1 MTEPKTKRPIWLT
14 KNLVTL
20 SWVSLLQDAASE
32 MLYPILP
39 IFLNTVLGA
48 PAAVVGAIEG
58 AAEATAAAT
67 KLASRW
73 LNRFMPRKV
82 MVFLGYS
89 GAALGK
95 VIIALAGFW
104 PVVLLGRVVDRLG
117 KGLRSA
123 PRDALLVQGVDA
135 KNRGRVIGFHR
146 SADTLG
152 AVIGPLLALGL
163 LAIFDNDLRPV
174 LWFAVAPGII
184 SAGLVL
190 LVKDNQPRQRAEK
203 PAKVAKVAA
212 AKSTSIVSS
221 LSKLSRLN
229 LAIALIV
236 GFGLVNFSDALVLL
250 HLNQEGFS
258 LQWVIG
264 SYLLFNISYALL
276 SFPAGMLSDRMAPH
290 RVFALGMLAFAIA
303 YGGLAL
309 TSDKTWT
316 LVLVVI
322 YGAFAAV
329 NDTVGKSWVSK
340 LAHDDR
346 QLWAQSRLQGLSG
359 FAILIS
365 GIWAG
370 LTWNLGSGFGTFP
383 LAISAGL
390 ALVFA
395 GVLATRKF

>member
-1 MTEPKTKRPIWLT
+1 MTEQTTKRPVWMT

-104 PVVLLGRVVDRLG
+104 PVVLLGRIVDRLG

-152 AVIGPLLALGL
+152 AVIGPLLALAL
-163 LAIFDNDLRPV
+163 LAIFDNNLRPV

-184 SAGLVL
+184 SAVLVL
-190 LVKDNQPRQRAEK
+190 LVKDDQPRQRSE
-203 PAKVAKVAA
+203 KVAKPIVVAA
-212 AKSTSIVSS
+212 AKTTSIVSS
-221 LSKLSRLN
+221 LSKVSRLN

-250 HLNQEGFS
+250 HLSQEGFS

-309 TSDKTWT
+309 TSDKIWT

-340 LAHDDR
+340 LAPDDR

-383 LAISAGL
+383 LAISAAL

>member
-1 MTEPKTKRPIWLT
+1 MTEQTTKRPVWMT

-104 PVVLLGRVVDRLG
+104 PVVLLGRIVDRLG

-152 AVIGPLLALGL
+152 AVIGPLLALAL
-163 LAIFDNDLRPV
+163 LAIFDNNLRPV

-184 SAGLVL
+184 SAVLVL
-190 LVKDNQPRQRAEK
+190 LVKDDQPRQRSE
-203 PAKVAKVAA
+203 KVAKPIVVAA
-212 AKSTSIVSS
+212 AKTTSIVSS
-221 LSKLSRLN
+221 LSKVSRLN

-250 HLNQEGFS
+250 HLSQEGFS

-309 TSDKTWT
+309 TSDKIWT
-316 LVLVVI
+316 LGLVVI

-340 LAHDDR
+340 LAPDDR

-383 LAISAGL
+383 LAISAAL

>member
-1 MTEPKTKRPIWLT
+1 MTEQKSKRPVWLT

-39 IFLNTVLGA
+39 IFLNSVLGA

-82 MVFLGYS
+82 MVFLGYF
-89 GAALGK
+89 GAGLGK

-117 KGLRSA
+117 KGMRSA
-123 PRDALLVQGVDA
+123 PRDALLVEGVEA

-163 LAIFDNDLRPV
+163 LAIFDNNLRPV
-174 LWFAVAPGII
+174 LWFAVIPGII
-184 SAGLVL
+184 SAVLVL

-203 PAKVAKVAA
+203 VAKPVAVVA
-212 AKSTSIVSS
+212 GKTSIVAS

-229 LAIALIV
+229 LALALIV

-316 LVLVVI
+316 LVLVVV

-340 LAHDDR
+340 LAPDDS

-383 LAISAGL
+383 LAISAAL